1 MKYNKFIY
9 ISFAQG
15 ESTTT
20 ANISVPITVSR
31 IHIKSITLMNGT
43 LPASGQA
50 GYIYLT
56 SDLTQNSPLG
66 ITYTDQTYPY
76 STNED
81 IEYVL
86 PNPQAV
92 NGFYQF
98 SMFKVDGVPYTAPAN
113 GTKIGMI
120 IEFNDVNE
128 LSH

>member
-9 ISFAQG
+9 ISFAEG
-15 ESTTT
+15 VSTTT
-20 ANISVPITVSR
+20 VNISVPLTVLR

-43 LPASGQA
+43 LPSSGDA

-76 STNED
+76 STVGD

-86 PNPQAV
+86 PNPQSV

-98 SMFKVDGVPYTAPAN
+98 SMFKMDGVPYTAPVN

-120 IEFNDVNE
+120 LEFNDINE
-128 LSH
+128 LSR